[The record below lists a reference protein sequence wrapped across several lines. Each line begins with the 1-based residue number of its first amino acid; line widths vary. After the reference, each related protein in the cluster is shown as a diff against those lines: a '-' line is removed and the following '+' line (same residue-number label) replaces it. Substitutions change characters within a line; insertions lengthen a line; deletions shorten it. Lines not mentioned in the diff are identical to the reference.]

1 MAEKNISLHKYVS
14 IYSLKK
20 KIKASIPQKV
30 LNKIDFGVL
39 CKQSQHKDTLFV
51 YLDTE
56 EKNNIGIDKSLHE
69 MYNTLRSQNEKNT
82 IGISAFGRAD
92 SNPTPNTSV
101 NNKYESDLE
110 LLKEKIKSG
119 YKYGNETIYF
129 KNIFIYTKPQ
139 TESQMKESPPA
150 SLLLDF
156 DIFHKSGYTYPID
169 KKKENSCKK
178 MSDTLLTIPTTYANG
193 EYTNTKKSFDTK
205 YKIKILNITDKNIII
220 PKYFQP
226 KVTVGDLNVYYKDLS
241 KEDKDARKKLLELYE
256 TYVIEK
262 KNALQKLNEDL
273 KKIFTTLII
282 NIKEEIIDKEDI
294 KEDTKP
300 LLDPKKKKYNVNDKL
315 HISFDTSTLQSS
327 KIDAKFEKN
336 SIILKYDDGT
346 TIKGTIRRKESDF
359 FIIKN
364 SDKTISDSSEDKEV
378 SIVFQDN
385 GIFNNHDD
393 TNNKGTYELFIP
405 NVKILG
411 ISFEDDK
418 WVYNISANNERT
430 LKLEINGDIKS
441 SGNSFSVLNKPH
453 LKGTVMLQDIYN
465 KLPKDEEL
473 ISSSAYVIGDSFKD
487 LPADNPI
494 PPIKMKSGKSY
505 TPFYFDPR
513 LIIKPK
519 DIVKSNF
526 FEGKEKIEKK
536 DHALLFTNLTEL
548 QGAIRLVSEI
558 KTMKSSTHESEIFSY
573 IEKMQPILCDL
584 LFFAGASYKSRTI
597 IEYEI
602 IPDNITEQLPKDGTT
617 NVYMFSV
624 HLTTTSDPDIT
635 KHVKTIGCKRKK
647 VELKKWFR
655 KIASTM
661 PFLQHFVIGGKK
673 TKRNYNKTKNNK
685 KKISKVN
692 RRTRRRR
699 RRSARKRRRM

>member
-1 MAEKNISLHKYVS
+1 M
-14 IYSLKK
+14 
-20 KIKASIPQKV
+20 
-30 LNKIDFGVL
+30 NKIDFGVL
-39 CKQSQHKDTLFV
+39 CKQSEHRDTLFV

-69 MYNTLRSQNEKNT
+69 MYNILRNQKEKNT
-82 IGISAFGRAD
+82 IGITAFGRKE
-92 SNPTPNTSV
+92 PEPNVNYSV
-101 NNKYESDLE
+101 NNKYQRDLQ
-110 LLKEKIKSG
+110 LLKEKIKNG

-139 TESQMKESPPA
+139 TEAQMNTNPSAP
-150 SLLLDF
+150 LLLDF

-169 KKKENSCKK
+169 KKKDTSCVAISSK
-178 MSDTLLTIPTTYANG
+178 LLTIPTTYAHG
-193 EYTNTKKSFDTK
+193 EETNIKKSFDTK
-205 YKIKILNITDKNIII
+205 YKIKILNISSNNDKNVII

-241 KEDKDARKKLLELYE
+241 KQDKDARKKLLELYE

-262 KNALQKLNEDL
+262 KTALQKLNDEL
-273 KKIFTTLII
+273 KKTFKTLII

-294 KEDTKP
+294 KEDAKP

-315 HISFDTSTLQSS
+315 HISFDTSTLEGSQ
-327 KIDAKFEKN
+327 IDATFVKH

-346 TIKGTIRRKESDF
+346 TVKGTIRRKENDY

-385 GIFNNHDD
+385 GIFNNHND
-393 TNNKGTYELFIP
+393 TNKKGTYQLFIP

-411 ISFEDDK
+411 VTFEDDK

-430 LKLEINGDIKS
+430 LKLDINGDVKS
-441 SGNSFSVLNKPH
+441 SGNSFSVLKKPH

-473 ISSSAYVIGDSFKD
+473 ISSSAYIIGDSFKD
-487 LPADNPI
+487 LPAENPI
-494 PPIKMKSGKSY
+494 PPIKMKSGKLY

-519 DIVKSNF
+519 DIVKSNY

-536 DHALLFTNLTEL
+536 DHALLFTNLTQL
-548 QGAIRLVSEI
+548 QDAIRLVSEI
-558 KTMKSSTHESEIFSY
+558 KTMKSSTIGSSEINSY
-573 IEKMQPILCDL
+573 IEIMLPILCDL
-584 LFFAGASYKSRTI
+584 LFFTGASYKSRTI
-597 IEYEI
+597 IQYEI
-602 IPDNITEQLPKDGTT
+602 VPDKIADQKAKDDSI
-617 NVYMFSV
+617 VYMFSV
-624 HLTTTSDPDIT
+624 NLTTSSDPDIT
-635 KHVKTIGCKRKK
+635 QHVKTIGCKHKR

-661 PFLQHFVIGGKK
+661 PFLQYFVIGGKK
-673 TKRNYNKTKNNK
+673 TKRNYNKTKHNK
-685 KKISKVN
+685 KKRSRVY
-692 RRTRRRR
+692 RRSRRRR
-699 RRSARKRRRM
+699 RRSARRRRRM